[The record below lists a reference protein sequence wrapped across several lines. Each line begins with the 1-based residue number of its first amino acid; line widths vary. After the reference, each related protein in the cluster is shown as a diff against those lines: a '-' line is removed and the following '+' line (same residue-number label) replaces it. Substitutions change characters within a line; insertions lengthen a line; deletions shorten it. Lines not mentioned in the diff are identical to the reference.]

1 MNEEQK
7 KNGFVF
13 YESWYEGAKVLNP
26 KHRLLYLEA
35 VIKFGLYGEETE
47 LKGTEN
53 ALFLAIKPTIKF
65 NKKQRSNGLQGGGTQ
80 GNSNAKKTTQKR
92 PKNDPNLS
100 IYINDKDIDKDID
113 KEPTKVGECEN
124 NLPPAREGFEDFE
137 LYGILHN
144 VKLKPAHVRHL
155 HETYGVEIADETI
168 DDLSCKLADGSVN
181 SADHYAT
188 LLSWLRW
195 RRRTDTGSVPMS
207 SKDSDPEE
215 ARLRSVWESCTEHEQ
230 QQYRDHNQG
239 KDPMQVYREGKEANQ

>member
-13 YESWYEGAKVLNP
+13 YESWYEGAKLLNP

-35 VIKFGLYGEETE
+35 VINYGLYGEETE
-47 LKGTEN
+47 LKGIEN
-53 ALFLAIKPTIKF
+53 ALFLSIKPTIKF
-65 NKKQRSNGLQGGGTQ
+65 NKKQRLNGLQGGGTQ
-80 GNSNAKKTTQKR
+80 GNSNARKTTQKR
-92 PKNDPNLS
+92 PKNDPNS
-100 IYINDKDIDKDID
+100 AIYLDDNDIEIEFD
-113 KEPTKVGECEN
+113 KEPPIGGEGKTR
-124 NLPPAREGFEDFE
+124 PPAREGFEDFE

-155 HETYGVEIADETI
+155 RESYGTEIAEETI

-188 LLSWLRW
+188 LLTWLRW

-207 SKDSDPEE
+207 SNDTDPEE
-215 ARLRSVWESCTEHEQ
+215 VRLRSLWEYASEEERAE
-230 QQYRDHNQG
+230 YLRDNNG
-239 KDPMQVYREGKEANQ
+239 KDPMQVYKEGKEKKQ

>member
-1 MNEEQK
+1 MNEEQS

-13 YESWYEGAKVLNP
+13 YESWYEGAKLLNP

-35 VIKFGLYGEETE
+35 VINYGLYGEETE
-47 LKGTEN
+47 LKGIEN
-53 ALFLAIKPTIKF
+53 ALFLSIKPTIKF
-65 NKKQRSNGLQGGGTQ
+65 NKKQRLNGLQGGGTQ
-80 GNSNAKKTTQKR
+80 GNSNARKTTQKR
-92 PKNDPNLS
+92 PKNDPNS
-100 IYINDKDIDKDID
+100 AIYLDDIDKDKDKEFD
-113 KEPTKVGECEN
+113 KEPPKGGDGDN

-155 HETYGVEIADETI
+155 RESYGTEIADETI

-195 RRRTDTGSVPMS
+195 RRRTDTGPVPMS
-207 SKDSDPEE
+207 SKTETNEE
-215 ARLRSVWESCTEHEQ
+215 FIIRVAWEAMTAKEKQ
-230 QQYRDHNQG
+230 DYLDTHNGQTLIQTKG
-239 KDPMQVYREGKEANQ
+239 QP